1 MSHMLTSPKP
11 PRSGKVT
18 FPHRY
23 SLLILNISPR
33 QEILTGGLKW
43 GLRIYISDTSPCDRP
58 PPAEPQQIF
67 PRHLTIK
74 QVSELRKDKD
84 LLPPSFNLDYAINCS
99 SLPQ

>member
-11 PRSGKVT
+11 PPSGKVT

-58 PPAEPQQIF
+58 PPAAQKI
-67 PRHLTIK
+67 RDRNIK
-74 QVSELRKDKD
+74 RAPVTSWTQELGERM
-84 LLPPSFNLDYAINCS
+84 
-99 SLPQ
+99 